1 MIIET
6 VGELLAALEE
16 FDEDAPVR
24 VAQQPSY
31 PLAAVVNCVTE
42 LGPDDE
48 EEQPARPRPG
58 ERVVWIAT
66 SEVTSYHEHPYA
78 PREAW
83 Q

>member
-1 MIIET
+1 MTIET

-16 FDEDAPVR
+16 FDEDTPVR

-42 LGPDDE
+42 LGPDE
-48 EEQPARPRPG
+48 EEQPALSRPG

-66 SEVTSYHEHPYA
+66 SEVSSYHEYPYA